1 VLPIG
6 GLKEKSVAAH
16 RNGIKHVII
25 PHGNARELEELPA
38 EVTAAVQFH
47 PVRTMD
53 EVMALVIPGVVA
65 SMPEIPLTTAAVG
78 ATAPVTH

>member
-16 RNGIKHVII
+16 RYGIKHVII
-25 PHGNARELEELPA
+25 PHGNAREVEDLP
-38 EVTAAVQFH
+38 EDVRSGMTFH

-53 EVMALVIPGVVA
+53 EVLAVALRAPA
-65 SMPEIPLTTAAVG
+65 AAVREVARPS
-78 ATAPVTH
+78 ATAH